1 VAAEGGAR
9 RVIVHP
15 SPACVKGATTARF
28 QAVPLTARHA
38 YPVFE
43 EQFVKHLRLIAIT
56 VSVLA
61 ALLFASSGLGT
72 RLGLWDFRTGLAML
86 KWGAYV
92 GLLGV
97 ALTATALA
105 ALALVGGGGAA
116 AGRREGRSAL
126 VPLAAALVLAGA
138 AVLVPWRGLQRA
150 RAVPP
155 IHDITTD
162 TEDPPVFVAVL
173 PLRTGAPNPAVY
185 GGDSV
190 AALQRKGYPDL
201 RPLRVAA
208 PPATAYARA
217 LATAREMKWEVVAVD
232 SVAGRI
238 EATATTPWFG
248 FHDDVVVRLRPDG
261 TGTRVDVRSVS
272 RVGGS
277 DVGTNAARIR
287 AYLARVAHT

>member
-1 VAAEGGAR
+1 M
-9 RVIVHP
+9 
-15 SPACVKGATTARF
+15 
-28 QAVPLTARHA
+28 
-38 YPVFE
+38 
-43 EQFVKHLRLIAIT
+43 KHLRLIAIT

-61 ALLFASSGLGT
+61 ALLFASSGPGT

-92 GLLGV
+92 GIFGV
-97 ALTATALA
+97 VLTAAAIA
-105 ALALVGGGGAA
+105 ALALAGGGHRD
-116 AGRREGRSAL
+116 GRRAV
-126 VPLAAALVLAGA
+126 VPLATALVLAGA
-138 AVLVPWRGLQRA
+138 AVLVPWLGLRRA

-162 TEDPPVFVAVL
+162 TEAPPAFVAVL
-173 PLRTGAPNPAVY
+173 PLRAGAPNTAVY

-201 RPLRVAA
+201 RPLHVDA
-208 PPATAYARA
+208 PPATAYTHALAVARA
-217 LATAREMKWEVVAVD
+217 MEWEVVAAD
-232 SVAGRI
+232 SAAGRI
-238 EATATTPWFG
+238 EATATTRWFG

-277 DVGTNAARIR
+277 DVGANAARIR

>member
-1 VAAEGGAR
+1 M
-9 RVIVHP
+9 
-15 SPACVKGATTARF
+15 
-28 QAVPLTARHA
+28 
-38 YPVFE
+38 
-43 EQFVKHLRLIAIT
+43 KHLRLVAIA

-61 ALLFASSGLGT
+61 ALLFASAGPGT
-72 RLGLWDFRTGLAML
+72 RLGLWHFGTGLSML

-92 GLLGV
+92 GMAGV
-97 ALTATALA
+97 ALTAMALA
-105 ALALVGGGGAA
+105 GMAFARGGRGD
-116 AGRREGRSAL
+116 AGRGAL
-126 VPLAAALVLAGA
+126 MPLAAALVLAGL
-138 AVLVPWRGLQRA
+138 AVFVPWRGLQRA

-162 TEDPPVFVAVL
+162 TQDPPAFVAVL
-173 PLRTGAPNPAVY
+173 PLRAGAPNAAAY

-201 RPLRVAA
+201 GPLHVAA

-217 LATAREMKWEVVAVD
+217 LAEARAMGWELVAAD
-232 SVAGRI
+232 SAAGRI

-248 FHDDVVVRLRPDG
+248 FKDDIVVRLRADG
-261 TGTRVDVRSVS
+261 DGTRVDARSVS

-287 AYLARVAHT
+287 AYLARVGHT